1 MVRPRARAG
10 RTEQAAV
17 DDGVAARPVL
27 EALAASE
34 GGRGGEGRRRA
45 LELDGGERVA
55 AGGEN
60 EGAGASTPVGLS
72 RDTRARGWTQ
82 HCPVVKLDFS
92 FSIRKG

>member
-1 MVRPRARAG
+1 MMGLPRGRSWRRWRRLRAAG
-10 RTEQAAV
+10 AEKV
-17 DDGVAARPVL
+17 
-27 EALAASE
+27 E